1 MSKPV
6 KIIYR
11 LLAWFFSVLIA
22 GSLAGCFKPMYGV
35 PGPYHTPLDSGTK
48 ITIKGKVVRKEGDP
62 LKGIKVVV
70 PTTAEDHSAIEED
83 TLGET
88 FTNED
93 GTYTIELK
101 SSLKSAEVQASDV
114 DGKENGGEYK
124 TIDTQVDLSGSD
136 IDKVDFEMELK

>member
-6 KIIYR
+6 KMIYR
-11 LLAWFFSVLIA
+11 LLAWFFSILIA
-22 GSLAGCFKPMYGV
+22 GSLAGCKPMYGV
-35 PGPYHTPLDSGTK
+35 GTAYGPPLDTGTK
-48 ITIKGKVVRKEGDP
+48 ITIKGKVARKGGEP

-70 PTTAEDHSAIEED
+70 PKTTEDRSTTD
-83 TLGET
+83 TAGET

-101 SSLKSAEVQASDV
+101 SSLKSAEVWASDV

-124 TIDTQVDLSGSD
+124 ETDTQVDISGSNLSE
-136 IDKVDFEMELK
+136 VDLEMELK